1 MFELKGIRKIFSNG
15 KSATIALDDVNLTL
29 PQKGM
34 VFVVGK
40 SGSGKSTLLNLIA
53 GLDKPTKGEILFHNK
68 NVAAFKEK
76 ELDEYHYSQI
86 GFVFQNYCL
95 LDDATV
101 EANIAMGLKEG
112 PKRIRGP
119 IKDAL
124 KSVGLSPNIA
134 KKKVKHLSGG
144 QKQRVAIAR
153 ALIKDPPILLCD
165 EPTGNLDRG
174 SSEEVM
180 KILKRRSSSSFVLV
194 VSHNLPEAY
203 RFADRIITLEK
214 GKIVSDLTHIP
225 TSQEESGAVYL
236 SNPDEMGVDQLDA
249 LNAKITNGQIKKIL
263 PRKALF
269 QPTKEQAEDEKTSER
284 KIPGHFFAPIP
295 NVMRAMNRS
304 KWRLALFPIL
314 TGILLSLFSCMDSL
328 YRFDA
333 QKFAASSFEKG
344 ERADFILQK
353 GREGKSGSV
362 DTNRIFPVE
371 KKELEA
377 LASSSYTGKSCP
389 LYALPITLRGASWDR
404 LTADYSLT
412 VSTAFTSFYSNQSQ
426 GLLVTDEPFLKKHL
440 GVDELVY
447 RAKADTELPTGIYI
461 TDYFADAILSRST
474 TLTSD
479 ADFVGKQAQLGNQLN
494 YTYYVNGIIQTN
506 YKTRLASLKEAM
518 NQANGDS
525 TVLLKSQYQDD
536 VDYLTNALNVA
547 YSFNPNFMADLR
559 SDLKSYP
566 RFTITPRIAGDNIG
580 AKMSAAYCYPVSLLK
595 KGELLLSPAMMDSL
609 FHITSDTEAKAK
621 VAELNEK
628 GGLSLQFQVAS
639 QDMTENVRFQNAMS
653 ISRLRLT
660 SEFKTAALNAEGFP
674 YSSTLGL
681 SVEDYVELREGRAYP
696 YALCFDTP
704 KEFALANSA
713 LSPYHF
719 VAKSVAYDTVSQVGS
734 GIFVFSQAFQLLSA
748 LSAMGSVVLL
758 VLFAVSLMKSQ
769 KYNAGVWKALGYRG
783 IELTIYFT
791 LETLLFVLLSAVWFG
806 VGYALVSKMLNRVL
820 TQALFRTGEA
830 QFVIPILSFS
840 WDNFL
845 LGIAF
850 SLGTVLLLVFAF
862 LISIRKAK
870 AIDVIQNKE

>member
-1 MFELKGIRKIFSNG
+1 M
-15 KSATIALDDVNLTL
+15 
-29 PQKGM
+29 
-34 VFVVGK
+34 
-40 SGSGKSTLLNLIA
+40 
-53 GLDKPTKGEILFHNK
+53 
-68 NVAAFKEK
+68 
-76 ELDEYHYSQI
+76 
-86 GFVFQNYCL
+86 
-95 LDDATV
+95 
-101 EANIAMGLKEG
+101 
-112 PKRIRGP
+112 
-119 IKDAL
+119 
-124 KSVGLSPNIA
+124 
-134 KKKVKHLSGG
+134 
-144 QKQRVAIAR
+144 
-153 ALIKDPPILLCD
+153 
-165 EPTGNLDRG
+165 
-174 SSEEVM
+174 
-180 KILKRRSSSSFVLV
+180 LV

-225 TSQEESGAVYL
+225 SSKEEAEAIYL
-236 SNPDEMGVDQLDA
+236 ANPDEMSVDELNA
-249 LNAKITNGQIKKIL
+249 LNQKITDGQIKKIL

-269 QPTKEQAEDEKTSER
+269 QSTNGQAKEEATSER
-284 KIPGHFFAPIP
+284 KIPSHFFAPIP
-295 NVMRAMNRS
+295 NVMKAMNKS
-304 KWRLALFPIL
+304 KWRLVLFPIL

-333 QKFAASSFEKG
+333 QKFAASSFEK
-344 ERADFILQK
+344 EDMTDFILQK
-353 GREGKSGSV
+353 GRVGKNGNV

-377 LASSSYTGKSCP
+377 LASSSYAGKSYL
-389 LYALPITLRGASWDR
+389 LYSLPIALRGASWDR

-412 VSTAFTSFYSNQSQ
+412 ISTAYTSFYANQSQ

-440 GVDELVY
+440 GVDELLY

-474 TLTSD
+474 ALTTD
-479 ADFVGKQAQLGNQLN
+479 ADFVGKCVQLGNQLN
-494 YTYYVNGIIQTN
+494 YTYYVNGIIQTDYEN
-506 YKTRLASLKEAM
+506 RLTSLKEVM
-518 NQANGDS
+518 SQTNGDS
-525 TVLLKSQYQDD
+525 TVLLKNQYQDD

-547 YSFNPNFMADLR
+547 YSFNPNFMTDLR

-566 RFTITPRIAGDNIG
+566 RFTITPQIAGDNIS

-595 KGELLLSPAMMDSL
+595 KGELLLSPTMMDSL
-609 FHITSDTEAKAK
+609 FHITSEAEAKTK
-621 VAELNEK
+621 VAELNAK
-628 GGLSLQFQVAS
+628 GGLSLQFQIPS
-639 QDMTENVRFQNAMS
+639 QDITESVRFQNVMN

-660 SEFKTAALNAEGFP
+660 SEFKYADLNAEGFL
-674 YSSTLGL
+674 YSSTIGL

-696 YALCFDTP
+696 YAICFDAP
-704 KEFALANSA
+704 KEFALANSV

-758 VLFAVSLMKSQ
+758 ILFAVSLMKSQ

-783 IELTIYFT
+783 VDLTMYFT
-791 LETLLFVLLSAVWFG
+791 LETLLFVVLSAAWFG
-806 VGYALVSKMLNRVL
+806 VGYAIVSKMLNRVL

-862 LISIRKAK
+862 LISIRRAK